1 MCVRAES
8 LFGGKPL
15 NPTALIGDVFTRYL
29 DSIIDK
35 ERDQG
40 TARLMIDHLSAHQT
54 VEIARAILKHSTLS
68 DIVEIK
74 INKDFVGDSDLP
86 DTVLTTDPATYFRNC
101 KCSRPILLVAV
112 TDDGEEQ
119 SLKEFVRVG
128 ADELKSTSLLW
139 IDSASSGLAITEEHK
154 KWWEKALAGL
164 CDLRVVSLE
173 RLAGYIVR
181 TRTLI
186 ESEGLPV
193 GRALGQAL
201 PALHFPMDSGFF
213 DRIKEGTRSH
223 KSAWNREYKRV
234 YTKNA
239 CFLEK
244 RTPSQL
250 VLNEDDLQ
258 TSFDKVKSEIGEN
271 LHPTIAEFIEAP
283 SGWNDKASALSR
295 CEWEDVRVLF
305 EGLRRVKLNL
315 GEETR
320 VFFDELNPDL
330 LSEAD
335 GDYLDILVC
344 RKKLG
349 DPTEEDREF
358 YESHRNEIK
367 QERKLRSAWD
377 KFIYGRP
384 RECTDF
390 LIGLAACIESLF
402 NQVTDAKSRT
412 LLIRCDSASKRE
424 LRDLNYHAG
433 EYFAT
438 RYAGLKSL
446 LGNRVKWEVGKLFEF
461 PELVKQ
467 WRESQVKRD
476 QLNSSQAKKALQLK
490 FYLEVETVSPD
501 GTIDRTPTTQL
512 IWQYDVNAVSSS
524 FVADWRRLLKNPF
537 VRCRTALDPISSKGI
552 YQAVSLSDVQTFQ
565 PSYDRTKGS
574 FVSAYKK
581 DNDLGIEWQRNLEIA
596 LNEGFV
602 SESVASEL
610 KAKFEHFSADYSD
623 AIEHFTDTGVTSES
637 LTKQLKSYSFLLS
650 SITSDAKGDRNRQLL
665 LRPLLEIGAVQID
678 TDVATVIVAP
688 WHPLRMAAIARKA
701 QLVADVIKR
710 LLTEKQI
717 EFGDQRLYFQEM
729 IRELEHPFYP
739 EVVVGWTEREA
750 HILSVTDTVGDY
762 SLHEPPVLRKKRIAA
777 TNENPGPAASR
788 VMELLEQYVKLHPH
802 ERANLS
808 LVLFNS
814 DSSRLPQAVV
824 NKIGALHEDDEE
836 VHCQIILRHTN
847 PQRLRHLYQEIIE
860 SADEDVDSYSPSEAT
875 QDFLARLRIGILVDQ
890 AAPPDPKDG
899 CPHDM
904 SFSQDVIARHAEL
917 EWCAESYAPLPL
929 EELIPPRWSRRRPAA
944 KDDLKSIVY
953 LCCPVQSDETWA
965 FLTAVT
971 TFRKGGGDWDGNPE
985 SRLLPVRQ
993 LDFSNNETR
1002 QIFEETHNLANWV
1015 VNYDELLDR
1024 RQLQNQSVRII
1035 RYKQSAT
1042 QGRNLV
1048 ISSTA
1053 SSGML
1058 RTMLINRLGRLN
1070 LELSEVE
1077 YDELANRLIEDANSI
1092 SGDLALRAAKRGRNA
1107 YELMGVVLSRYL
1119 IQYEFTDNPYFGWY
1133 FLDDYAEWLGQRE
1146 EQIADLMVVSPEE
1159 TSDGLLLSIM
1169 VSEAKYIDE
1178 ANFAPKKKESQKQLR
1193 DTVRRFNEALS
1204 GNPDRLDRELWLAR
1218 LSDLVLDGVLFSAG
1232 QSPQFSQWR
1241 RDIRSGNCKIMLRG
1255 YSHVFVHSPDFSDTN
1270 AFPLE
1275 QVANCHQEVFARK
1288 ELRDLMLAYWNK
1300 QDPTQVR
1307 NREFDFPPS
1316 GQPYEYQTPT
1326 AIRKGSDIVKRERM
1340 AVMDNSNNSSSP
1352 LSDTGESMTSRTN
1365 KTSITGEEE
1374 SPVYQ
1379 PSSSEAVENVSTEA
1393 SNANDAH
1400 WVCDGLT
1407 SVVDAHVERRETL
1420 TENSQWLKQVV
1431 QQMKTGLQQFNLQ
1444 AKLKSE
1450 TMTPNAAL
1458 LKFEGSS
1465 HLTVDQVIR
1474 RQSEFLT
1481 THGLNIISVQ
1491 PEPGIVSIAIARRQR
1506 QVVNLAEIWKR
1517 WTPPRMDGNQN
1528 IAIAVRENDGS
1539 ILYLDPSQKHAPH
1552 TLIAGS
1558 TGSGKS
1564 VLMQNILLGI
1574 AATNTP
1580 QQAEIVLID
1589 PKQGVDYFLFD
1600 DLPHLR
1606 GGVITNAQQAI
1617 DCLKKLV
1624 VEMDARY
1631 SRFKQAR
1638 ANNITSYNRKV
1649 DATDRIPTIWLIHD
1663 EFAEWMM
1670 IDEYKEAVSTTVQRL
1685 GVKARAAGIH
1695 LIFAAQRP
1703 DANVMPMQL
1712 RSNLGNRL
1720 ILRVDGEGTSEIALG
1735 EKGAEKLLGKG
1746 HLLAKLEGE
1755 MGVIYAQVPLASE
1768 EFVNQVMSTFQ
1779 SPS

>member
-1 MCVRAES
+1 
-8 LFGGKPL
+8 
-15 NPTALIGDVFTRYL
+15 
-29 DSIIDK
+29 
-35 ERDQG
+35 
-40 TARLMIDHLSAHQT
+40 MIDHLSSHQT
-54 VEIARAILKHSTLS
+54 IAIAKAILNHNSLKN
-68 DIVEIK
+68 IVELR
-74 INKDFVGDSDLP
+74 INKKFVGGSDLP
-86 DTVLTTDPATYFRNC
+86 DFVLTTDPATYFRNC
-101 KCSRPILLVAV
+101 KCSRPILLVAA
-112 TDDGEEQ
+112 TGDDEKQ
-119 SLKEFVRVG
+119 SLKEFVHIG
-128 ADELKSTSLLW
+128 ADELKANATLW
-139 IDSASSGLAITEEHK
+139 VDAASGGLAITDDHK
-154 KWWEKALAGL
+154 IWWEKALAGL
-164 CDLRVVSLE
+164 CDLRVIALE
-173 RLAGYIVR
+173 RLAEYVVK
-181 TRTLI
+181 TRELI
-186 ESEGLPV
+186 SVEGFPI
-193 GRALGQAL
+193 GKALGQAL
-201 PALHFPMDSGFF
+201 PTLRFPMDSGFF
-213 DRIKEGTRSH
+213 DRISERTRTH
-223 KSAWNREYKRV
+223 KSSWNREYKRV
-234 YTKNA
+234 YQKNA

-250 VLNEDDLQ
+250 ILNEDDLRK
-258 TSFDKVKSEIGEN
+258 SFEKVKSEIGER
-271 LHPTIAEFIEAP
+271 LHPIIEAFIEAP
-283 SGWNDKASALSR
+283 SGWNEQAVALSQ
-295 CEWEDVRVLF
+295 CEWEDIHLLF
-305 EGLRRVKLNL
+305 DGLRRVKLNL

-320 VFFDELNPDL
+320 QFFDELNPDL
-330 LSEAD
+330 LSVED
-335 GDYLDILVC
+335 NDYLDILVT

-349 DPTEEDREF
+349 DPNEEDQQF

-367 QERKLRSAWD
+367 EERKLRSAWD
-377 KFIYGRP
+377 KFIFGRP
-384 RECTDF
+384 RESTDF
-390 LIGLAACIESLF
+390 VIGLAASIESLF
-402 NQVTDAKSRT
+402 NQVTEAKKRT
-412 LLIRCDSASKRE
+412 LLIRCDSASKRD

-446 LGNRVKWEVGKLFEF
+446 LGNRVKWDAGKLFEF
-461 PELVKQ
+461 PELVAQ
-467 WRESQVKRD
+467 WRESNKKQDR
-476 QLNSSQAKKALQLK
+476 LNTSTSKKALQLK
-490 FYLEVETVSPD
+490 FYLEVESEGTE
-501 GTIDRTPTTQL
+501 GTIDKTSTQL
-512 IWQYDVNAVSSS
+512 IWFYDADAVSSS
-524 FVADWRRLLKNPF
+524 FVADWRRLVKNPI

-574 FVSAYKK
+574 FVATYKK
-581 DNDLGIEWQRNLEIA
+581 DRDIQIEWLSNLEKA
-596 LNEGFV
+596 LKDGFV
-602 SESVASEL
+602 SASVASDL
-610 KAKFEHFSADYSD
+610 KSKFDQFATDYTD
-623 AIEHFTDTGVTSES
+623 AIEHFVDAGVTSES
-637 LTKQLKSYSFLLS
+637 LTKQLKSYALLLS
-650 SITSDAKGDRNRQLL
+650 TICTDAKGDRNRQLL
-665 LRPLLEIGAVQID
+665 LRPLLEIGAVGID

-701 QLVADVIKR
+701 QLVSDIIKR
-710 LLTEKQI
+710 LLTEKQV
-717 EFGDQRLYFQEM
+717 EFGDQRLYFKEM

-739 EVVVGWTEREA
+739 EVVVGWTESEA
-750 HILSVTDTVGDY
+750 HILAVTDTVGDY
-762 SLHEPPVLRKKRIAA
+762 SLHEPPILQKKRIAA

-788 VMELLEQYVKLHPH
+788 VMELLHQYVKLHPH

-824 NKIGALHEDDEE
+824 NKIGELHEDDEE

-847 PQRLRHLYQEIIE
+847 AQRLRHLYQEIIE

-899 CPHDM
+899 CPHDL

-917 EWCAESYAPLPL
+917 EWCPEFYAPIPL

-953 LCCPVQSDETWA
+953 LCCPVQSEETWA

-971 TFRKGGGDWDGNPE
+971 TFRKGGGDWDGNADV
-985 SRLLPVRQ
+985 RLLPVRQ

-1015 VNYDELLDR
+1015 INYDELLDR

-1042 QGRNLV
+1042 QGRNLI

-1058 RTMLINRLGRLN
+1058 RTMLINRLKRLN
-1070 LELSEVE
+1070 LDLTDVE
-1077 YDELANRLIEDANSI
+1077 YDELANRLIDDANSI
-1092 SGDLALRAAKRGRNA
+1092 SGDLALRAAKRGRSA
-1107 YELMGVVLSRYL
+1107 YELMGVVLSRFL
-1119 IQYEFTDNPYFGWY
+1119 IRHEFGGDRYFGWY

-1146 EQIADLMVVSPEE
+1146 EQIADLMIVSPEE
-1159 TSDGLLLSIM
+1159 TPNGLLLSII
-1169 VSEAKYIDE
+1169 VSEAKYVDE
-1178 ANFAPKKKESQKQLR
+1178 ASLSIKKKESQKQLR
-1193 DTVRRFNEALS
+1193 DTVRRIHEALF

-1232 QSPQFSQWR
+1232 QSPQVSQWR

-1255 YSHVFVHSPDFSDTN
+1255 YSHVFVHSADSSDSNT
-1270 AFPLE
+1270 FPLE
-1275 QVANCHQEVFARK
+1275 QVESCHQEVFARK
-1288 ELRDLMLAYWNK
+1288 ELRDLMLAYWK
-1300 QDPTQVR
+1300 GDDPTAVR

-1316 GQPYEYQTPT
+1316 NEPHAFQPPT
-1326 AIRKGSDIVKRERM
+1326 AVRKKSDTVKKQM
-1340 AVMDNSNNSSSP
+1340 KTATPAVEASDESASDRSESNSSESNAVTIEMRSETIEHE
-1352 LSDTGESMTSRTN
+1352 SDLDQGRRLNAVNQQHGETDTR
-1365 KTSITGEEE
+1365 
-1374 SPVYQ
+1374 P
-1379 PSSSEAVENVSTEA
+1379 PSNFHWAYDGLDMIVQANAGNQEA
-1393 SNANDAH
+1393 SAD
-1400 WVCDGLT
+1400 DG
-1407 SVVDAHVERRETL
+1407 V
-1420 TENSQWLKQVV
+1420 WLKQVV
-1431 QQMKTGLQQFNLQ
+1431 KQMKTGLQQYNLQ
-1444 AKLKSE
+1444 AKLHSE

-1465 HLTVDQVIR
+1465 HLTVDQVMR

-1491 PEPGIVSIAIARRQR
+1491 PEPGIVSIAVARPQR
-1506 QVVNLAEIWKR
+1506 QVVNLAEVWQR
-1517 WTPPRMDGNQN
+1517 WNPARTDGNQS

-1539 ILYLDPSQKHAPH
+1539 ILCLDPAQRHAPH

-1580 QQAEIVLID
+1580 LQAEIILID
-1589 PKQGVDYFLFD
+1589 PKQGVDYFQFE
-1600 DLPHLR
+1600 DLPHLG
-1606 GGVITNAQQAI
+1606 GGVITDDHRAI
-1617 DCLKKLV
+1617 DRLQNLV
-1624 VEMDARY
+1624 IEMDARY
-1631 SRFKQAR
+1631 TRFRQAR
-1638 ANNITSYNRKV
+1638 ANNITSYNKKV
-1649 DATDRIPTIWLIHD
+1649 DAPDRLPTIWLIHD
-1663 EFAEWMM
+1663 EFAEWMLV
-1670 IDEYKEAVSTTVQRL
+1670 DEYKEAVSTTVQRL

-1755 MGVIYAQVPLASE
+1755 TGLVYAQVPLASE
-1768 EFVNQVMSTFQ
+1768 QFINDVMSSFPV
-1779 SPS
+1779 SH

>member
-1 MCVRAES
+1 M
-8 LFGGKPL
+8 
-15 NPTALIGDVFTRYL
+15 NPTELIGEVFTRHL
-29 DSIIDK
+29 DFAVEK
-35 ERDQG
+35 ESNEG
-40 TARLMIDHLSAHQT
+40 TARLMIDHLSSHQT
-54 VEIARAILKHSTLS
+54 IAIAKAVMKHSPLGNL
-68 DIVEIK
+68 VELK
-74 INKDFVGDSDLP
+74 INKSFVGESDLP
-86 DTVLTTDPATYFRNC
+86 DTVMTTDPATYFRNC
-101 KCSRPILLVAV
+101 KCIRPILLVAA
-112 TDDGEEQ
+112 TGDDEEQ
-119 SLKEFVRVG
+119 SLKEFVRIG
-128 ADELKSTSLLW
+128 ADELKSSPSFW
-139 IDSASSGLAITEEHK
+139 VDAASVGLAITVDHK
-154 KWWEKALAGL
+154 IWWEKALAGL
-164 CDLRVVSLE
+164 CDLRVIALE
-173 RLAGYIVR
+173 RLAEYVIKVR
-181 TRTLI
+181 DLI
-186 ESEGLPV
+186 KAEGLPI
-193 GRALGQAL
+193 GKALGQAL
-201 PALHFPMDSGFF
+201 PALRFPMESGFF
-213 DRIKEGTRSH
+213 DRISDRTRTH

-234 YTKNA
+234 YQKNA

-250 VLNEDDLQ
+250 ILNEDDLRK
-258 TSFDKVKSEIGEN
+258 SFEKVKLEIGEH
-271 LHPTIAEFIEAP
+271 LHPTIEAFIEAP
-283 SGWNDKASALSR
+283 SGWNDKAAALSQ
-295 CEWEDVRVLF
+295 CEWEDIHLLF
-305 EGLRRVKLNL
+305 DGLRRVKFNL

-320 VFFDELNPDL
+320 QFYDELNPDL
-330 LSEAD
+330 LSED
-335 GDYLDILVC
+335 DNDYLDILIT
-344 RKKLG
+344 RKKLD
-349 DPTEEDREF
+349 DPTEEDQQF
-358 YESHRNEIK
+358 FESHRNEIK
-367 QERKLRSAWD
+367 EERKLRSAWD
-377 KFIYGRP
+377 KFIFGRP

-390 LIGLAACIESLF
+390 VIGLAASIESLF
-402 NQVTDAKSRT
+402 NQVTDAKKRT
-412 LLIRCDSASKRE
+412 LLIRCDSASKRD
-424 LRDLNYHAG
+424 LRDLNYQAG
-433 EYFAT
+433 EFFAT
-438 RYAGLKSL
+438 RYAGLKAL
-446 LGNRVKWEVGKLFEF
+446 LGSRVRWDVGKLFGF
-461 PELVKQ
+461 PVLVEQ
-467 WRESQVKRD
+467 WRESSKKQDK
-476 QLNSSQAKKALQLK
+476 LNTSQAKKALQLK
-490 FYLEVETVSPD
+490 FYLEVESEASE
-501 GTIDRTPTTQL
+501 GTIDKTSTQL
-512 IWQYDVNAVSSS
+512 VWIFDINSVSSS
-524 FVADWRRLLKNPF
+524 FVADWRRLLKNPL
-537 VRCRTALDPISSKGI
+537 VRCRTGLDPISSKGI

-574 FVSAYKK
+574 FVATYKK
-581 DNDLGIEWQRNLEIA
+581 NQDIQIEWLTNLETA
-596 LNEGFV
+596 LNDGFV
-602 SESVASEL
+602 SDAIASEL
-610 KAKFEHFSADYSD
+610 KVKFNQFASDYTH
-623 AIEHFTDTGVTSES
+623 AIQHFTDAGVTSES
-637 LTKQLKSYSFLLS
+637 PTKQLKSYSTLLS
-650 SITSDAKGDRNRQLL
+650 TICTDAKGDRNRQLL
-665 LRPLLEIGAVQID
+665 LRPLLEIGAVAID

-701 QLVADVIKR
+701 QLVSDIIKR
-710 LLTEKQI
+710 LLTEKQV
-717 EFGDQRLYFQEM
+717 EFGDQRLYFKELV
-729 IRELEHPFYP
+729 RELEHPFYP
-739 EVVVGWTEREA
+739 EVIVGWTESEA

-762 SLHEPPVLRKKRIAA
+762 SLHEPPILQKKRIAA

-788 VMELLEQYVKLHPH
+788 VMELLGQYVKLHPH
-802 ERANLS
+802 ERSNLS

-824 NKIGALHEDDEE
+824 DKIGALHEDDED

-899 CPHDM
+899 CPHDV

-917 EWCAESYAPLPL
+917 EWCSEFYAPIPL

-953 LCCPVQSDETWA
+953 LCCPVQSEETWA

-1042 QGRNLV
+1042 QGRNLI

-1058 RTMLINRLGRLN
+1058 RTMLINRLKRLN
-1070 LELSEVE
+1070 LDLKDVE

-1092 SGDLALRAAKRGRNA
+1092 SGDLALRAAKRGRSA
-1107 YELMGVVLSRYL
+1107 YELMGVVLSRFL
-1119 IQYEFTDNPYFGWY
+1119 IRHEFSVDRYFGWY

-1146 EQIADLMVVSPEE
+1146 EQIADLMIVSPEE
-1159 TSDGLLLSIM
+1159 TEDGLLLSIV
-1169 VSEAKYIDE
+1169 VSEAKYIDG
-1178 ANFAPKKKESQKQLR
+1178 ASLASKKKESRKQLR
-1193 DTVRRFNEALS
+1193 DTVRRIYEALF

-1232 QSPQFSQWR
+1232 QAPQVSQWR

-1255 YSHVFVHSPDFSDTN
+1255 YSHVFVHSPDFSDSNT
-1270 AFPLE
+1270 FPLE
-1275 QVANCHQEVFARK
+1275 QVENCHQEVFARK
-1288 ELRDLMLAYWNK
+1288 ELRDLVLAYWNG
-1300 QDPTQVR
+1300 DSPTQIR

-1316 GQPYEYQTPT
+1316 DQPHEFQPPT
-1326 AIRKGSDIVKRERM
+1326 AVRKKSDVVKKQTNTVPKASESSDDGSSGQLES
-1340 AVMDNSNNSSSP
+1340 NSGQLNKATFA
-1352 LSDTGESMTSRTN
+1352 TG
-1365 KTSITGEEE
+1365 
-1374 SPVYQ
+1374 
-1379 PSSSEAVENVSTEA
+1379 TEA
-1393 SNANDAH
+1393 TAQQSLSSVGASETDLKLASTLV
-1400 WVCDGLT
+1400 WSFDGLA
-1407 SVVDAHVERRETL
+1407 SIVEANME
-1420 TENSQWLKQVV
+1420 SQEASADDGEWLKQVV
-1431 QQMKTGLQQFNLQ
+1431 KQMKIGLQQYNLQ

-1465 HLTVDQVIR
+1465 HLTVDQVMR

-1481 THGLNIISVQ
+1481 THGLNIIAVQ
-1491 PEPGIVSIAIARRQR
+1491 PEPGTISIAVARPQR
-1506 QVVNLAEIWKR
+1506 EIVNLADIWKR
-1517 WTPPRMDGNQN
+1517 WSPPRTEGNQS

-1539 ILYLDPSQKHAPH
+1539 ILFIDPSQKHAPH

-1580 QQAEIVLID
+1580 AQAEILLID
-1589 PKQGVDYFLFD
+1589 PKQGVDYFQFE
-1600 DLPHLR
+1600 DLPHLG
-1606 GGVITNAQQAI
+1606 GGVITDDQQAI
-1617 DCLKKLV
+1617 ERLQSLV
-1624 VEMDARY
+1624 VEMDTRY

-1638 ANNITSYNRKV
+1638 ANNITAYNKKV
-1649 DATDRIPTIWLIHD
+1649 EFADRMPTIWLIHD

-1670 IDEYKEAVSTTVQRL
+1670 VDEYKEAVSITVQRL

-1735 EKGAEKLLGKG
+1735 AKGAEKLLGKG

-1755 MGVIYAQVPLASE
+1755 TALVYAQVPLANE
-1768 EFVNQVMSTFQ
+1768 KFVDGIIQQILQN
-1779 SPS
+1779 

>member
-1 MCVRAES
+1 M
-8 LFGGKPL
+8 
-15 NPTALIGDVFTRYL
+15 NPTELIGEVFTRYL
-29 DSIIDK
+29 DTTIEK
-35 ERDQG
+35 EKDEG
-40 TARLMIDHLSAHQT
+40 TARLMIDHLSAQQT
-54 VEIARAILKHSTLS
+54 VEIAEAILNHTSLS
-68 DIVEIK
+68 GIVDLK
-74 INKDFVGDSDLP
+74 INEEFVGKSNLP

-101 KCSRPILLVAV
+101 KCSRPILLVAA
-112 TDDGEEQ
+112 TGDDEEQ
-119 SLKEFVRVG
+119 SLKEFVRIG
-128 ADELKSTSLLW
+128 ADELKSSPALW
-139 IDSASSGLAITEEHK
+139 VDAAGDGLAITDDHK

-164 CDLRVVSLE
+164 CDLRVVALE
-173 RLAGYIVR
+173 RLAEYVVK
-181 TRTLI
+181 TRELI
-186 ESEGLPV
+186 DAEGLPI
-193 GRALGQAL
+193 GKALGQAL
-201 PALHFPMDSGFF
+201 PALRFPMDSGFF
-213 DRIKEGTRSH
+213 DRISERTRTH
-223 KSAWNREYKRV
+223 KSAWNREYTRV
-234 YTKNA
+234 YRKNA

-250 VLNEDDLQ
+250 ILNEDDLRK
-258 TSFDKVKSEIGEN
+258 SFDKVKSELGEH
-271 LHPTIAEFIEAP
+271 LHPTIEAFIEAP
-283 SGWNDKASALSR
+283 SNWNDQAAALSQ
-295 CEWEDVRVLF
+295 CEWDEVRLLF
-305 EGLRRVKLNL
+305 DGLRRVKLNL

-320 VFFDELNPDL
+320 QFFDELNPDL
-330 LSEAD
+330 LSEED
-335 GDYLDILVC
+335 NDYLDILVT

-349 DPTEEDREF
+349 DPTEEDQQF

-367 QERKLRSAWD
+367 EERKLRSGWD

-384 RECTDF
+384 RECNDF
-390 LIGLAACIESLF
+390 VIGLAASIESLF
-402 NQVTDAKSRT
+402 NQVSDAKKRT
-412 LLIRCDSASKRE
+412 LLIRCDSTSKRD
-424 LRDLNYHAG
+424 LRNLNYHAG
-433 EYFAT
+433 EHFAM

-446 LGNRVKWEVGKLFEF
+446 LGSRVKWDVGKLFDF
-461 PELVKQ
+461 PELVKE
-467 WRESQVKRD
+467 WRGSQKKRD
-476 QLNSSQAKKALQLK
+476 KLNTSAAKKALQLK
-490 FYLEVETVSPD
+490 FYLEVETE
-501 GTIDRTPTTQL
+501 GTEGTTEKTPTTQL
-512 IWQYDVNAVSSS
+512 VWTYDVNAVSSS
-524 FVADWRRLLKNPF
+524 LVADWRRLVDHPL
-537 VRCRTALDPISSKGI
+537 VQCRTGLDPISSKGI

-574 FVSAYKK
+574 FVAVYKK
-581 DNDLGIEWQRNLEIA
+581 ENDIQLQWQANLETA
-596 LNEGFV
+596 LKDGFV
-602 SESVASEL
+602 SNSVAADL
-610 KAKFEHFSADYSD
+610 KTKFEEFVTDYSD
-623 AIEHFTDTGVTSES
+623 AIKHFTDTGVTSES
-637 LTKQLKSYSFLLS
+637 LAKQLKSYSELLS
-650 SITSDAKGDRNRQLL
+650 TICTDAKGDRNRQLL
-665 LRPLLEIGAVQID
+665 LRPLLEIGAVGID

-701 QLVADVIKR
+701 QLVSDIIKR
-710 LLTEKQI
+710 LLTEKQV
-717 EFGDQRLYFQEM
+717 EFGDQRLYFKEL

-739 EVVVGWTEREA
+739 EVVVGWTESEA

-762 SLHEPPVLRKKRIAA
+762 SLHEPPILQKKRIAA

-788 VMELLEQYVKLHPH
+788 VMELLGQYVKLHPH

-824 NKIGALHEDDEE
+824 DKIGALHEDDEE

-899 CPHDM
+899 CPHDV

-917 EWCAESYAPLPL
+917 EWCAESYAPIPL

-953 LCCPVQSDETWA
+953 LCCPIQSEETWA

-971 TFRKGGGDWDGNPE
+971 TFRKGGGDWDGNPD

-1015 VNYDELLDR
+1015 VNFDELLDR
-1024 RQLQNQSVRII
+1024 RQLQNQNVRII

-1058 RTMLINRLGRLN
+1058 RTMLINRLDRLN
-1070 LELSEVE
+1070 LELTSAE
-1077 YDELANRLIEDANSI
+1077 YQELAERLIEDANSI
-1092 SGDLALRAAKRGRNA
+1092 SGDLALRAAKRGRSA
-1107 YELMGVVLSRYL
+1107 YELMGVVLSRFL
-1119 IQYEFTDNPYFGWY
+1119 IRQEFTGDRYFGWY

-1146 EQIADLMVVSPEE
+1146 EQIADLMIVSPEE
-1159 TSDGLLLSIM
+1159 TDDGLLLSIV

-1178 ANFAPKKKESQKQLR
+1178 AGLAPKKKESQKQLR
-1193 DTVRRFNEALS
+1193 DTVRRIHEALF

-1218 LSDLVLDGVLFSAG
+1218 LSDLVLDGVMFSAG
-1232 QSPQFSQWR
+1232 QSPQVNMWR
-1241 RDIRSGNCKIMLRG
+1241 RAIRSGDCKIMLRG
-1255 YSHVFVHSPDFSDTN
+1255 YSHVFVHSSDFSDSNT
-1270 AFPLE
+1270 FPLE
-1275 QVANCHQEVFARK
+1275 QVENCHQEVFARK
-1288 ELRDLMLAYWNK
+1288 ELRDLMLAYWNGD
-1300 QDPTQVR
+1300 DPTTVR

-1316 GQPYEYQTPT
+1316 ELPHEYQPPS
-1326 AIRKGSDIVKRERM
+1326 ALRKK
-1340 AVMDNSNNSSSP
+1340 
-1352 LSDTGESMTSRTN
+1352 SDTVKKAAKAAAKPSGSEPSDSTATEDPKESGANGSTATKPKESVEQETITSETQ
-1365 KTSITGEEE
+1365 KEENTL
-1374 SPVYQ
+1374 Q
-1379 PSSSEAVENVSTEA
+1379 TPSDSD
-1393 SNANDAH
+1393 SNWAYEGLGII
-1400 WVCDGLT
+1400 VDG
-1407 SVVDAHVERRETL
+1407 HVESRETSD
-1420 TENSQWLKQVV
+1420 EDAQWLKQVV
-1431 QQMKTGLQQFNLQ
+1431 KQMKTGLQQYNLQ

-1465 HLTVDQVIR
+1465 HLTVDKVGR

-1491 PEPGIVSIAIARRQR
+1491 PEPGIVSIAVARPKRE
-1506 QVVNLAEIWKR
+1506 VVNLAEIWKR
-1517 WTPPRMDGNQN
+1517 WSPAKTDGNQSV
-1528 IAIAVRENDGS
+1528 AIAVRENDGAV
-1539 ILYLDPSQKHAPH
+1539 LYLDPSQKHAPH

-1580 QQAEIVLID
+1580 QQAEIILID
-1589 PKQGVDYFLFD
+1589 PKQGVDYFQFE
-1600 DLPHLR
+1600 DLPHLD
-1606 GGVITNAQQAI
+1606 GGLITSDQKAI
-1617 DCLKKLV
+1617 ERLQSLV
-1624 VEMDARY
+1624 LEMDTRY

-1638 ANNITSYNRKV
+1638 ANNITSYNKKV
-1649 DATDRIPTIWLIHD
+1649 DAADRMPTIWLIHD
-1663 EFAEWMM
+1663 EFAEWMLV
-1670 IDEYKEAVSTTVQRL
+1670 DEYKDAVSTTVQRL

-1735 EKGAEKLLGKG
+1735 DKGAEKLLGKG

-1755 MGVIYAQVPLASE
+1755 TGLVYAQVPLASDS
-1768 EFVNQVMSTFQ
+1768 FVEQVMAEIAQKTLG
-1779 SPS
+1779 